1 MSNISNQK
9 SSLCPAYVPLDT
21 FLPACSF
28 FLFSNGRQTVGD
40 GAFTFD
46 AQPSVLAVCHMQG
59 NDDMHYYSTTF
70 SGGPGVS
77 SPTPYPSHLLIL
89 HFSGAFDAPKA
100 KCPPDRGS
108 SDCVTGSQASFLP
121 YHFSDS
127 PSSSLSSSPISNH
140 SSTSSDS
147 PRSLFNYPI
156 SRPPATSP
164 RNIPSRSISSLS
176 TPPLTPDH
184 LSDPSKGSW
193 GYLDKSQKKDA
204 LDFLMTVFPHHGLS
218 ALPYAK
224 SVSISAPN
232 LGADFEGVVLEMPGS
247 LKTLYVDGKS
257 AESVSLRERYFER
270 LPYSGS

>member
-1 MSNISNQK
+1 M
-9 SSLCPAYVPLDT
+9 Y
-21 FLPACSF
+21 
-28 FLFSNGRQTVGD
+28 
-40 GAFTFD
+40 
-46 AQPSVLAVCHMQG
+46 
-59 NDDMHYYSTTF
+59 YYSTTF

-77 SPTPYPSHLLIL
+77 HIQLRILLTLLSINR
-89 HFSGAFDAPKA
+89 FSGAFDAPKA

-121 YHFSDS
+121 YHFSHS
-127 PSSSLSSSPISNH
+127 PSFSPSSSPISNH
-140 SSTSSDS
+140 SSSTSPNS

-156 SRPPATSP
+156 PLPATSP
-164 RNIPSRSISSLS
+164 RNIPSRSVSSLLS
-176 TPPLTPDH
+176 TPPLTPDR
-184 LSDPSKGSW
+184 LSDSSNGNEG

-224 SVSISAPN
+224 NVSISAPN

-270 LPYSGS
+270 L

>member
-1 MSNISNQK
+1 MGL
-9 SSLCPAYVPLDT
+9 SLSTLSQVCLLSAICKATTTCTTTL
-21 FLPACSF
+21 LPS
-28 FLFSNGRQTVGD
+28 LEGLG
-40 GAFTFD
+40 
-46 AQPSVLAVCHMQG
+46 
-59 NDDMHYYSTTF
+59 
-70 SGGPGVS
+70 
-77 SPTPYPSHLLIL
+77 
-89 HFSGAFDAPKA
+89 GAFDAPKA

-127 PSSSLSSSPISNH
+127 PSSSPSSSPNSNY
-140 SSTSSDS
+140 SSSSPDS

-156 SRPPATSP
+156 PHTATSP

-184 LSDPSKGSW
+184 HSDPSKRSGFF
-193 GYLDKSQKKDA
+193 DKSQKKDA

-257 AESVSLRERYFER
+257 AESVSLRESIVALLDLADESLECTSLIIVLER
-270 LPYSGS
+270 SSPNLGKILHSL